1 MTIIEM
7 RRKRANLWE
16 QMKEI
21 HERAKTENR
30 DMNAEE
36 QQRWEALNAEVDSL
50 KATIDREERHAEL
63 EAEMVAESSRQAEQ
77 DGEQEARHEQTI
89 TATAEYRDAYRA
101 YLRGGMSDLDR
112 EQRTLLRQGHQALE
126 GAEARALG
134 VAAGPVGGFTVPD
147 EAMRPIVSAMLA
159 VGGVRRTRASVIT
172 TASGADLPI
181 PLSDDTAN
189 EGERIGENAGVA
201 ELDPTFGQKILR
213 SYMYTSRI
221 VRVPYQF
228 LQDTSISDFESW
240 LAEMFGQ
247 RIGRRQN
254 RDFTNGAGGNQPEG
268 LVSASPLG
276 AQTAAAGVIA
286 WEDLVALEHSVDPS
300 YRLGAQWMFHDA
312 VLQELKQLSDG
323 QNRPLWLPGV
333 SVGEPDTILRYS
345 YVINQHMPA
354 PVGAAWAAGDRAIV
368 FGDMSY
374 YWIRDVRGFSIIR
387 LDERYADNLQVG
399 FLAFA
404 RADGAL
410 IDAGTHPIRH
420 LAIQ

>member
-1 MTIIEM
+1 MTVIEM

-268 LVSASPLG
+268 LVSASTLG

-354 PVGAAWAAGDRAIV
+354 PVGGAWAAGDRAIA

>member
-1 MTIIEM
+1 MTVIEM

-36 QQRWEALNAEVDSL
+36 KQRWEALNAEVDSL

-112 EQRTLLRQGHQALE
+112 EQRMLLRQGHQALE

-276 AQTAAAGVIA
+276 AQTATAGVIA

-420 LAIQ
+420 LAIR

>member
-1 MTIIEM
+1 MTVIEM

-77 DGEQEARHEQTI
+77 DGEQEARHEQAI

-276 AQTAAAGVIA
+276 AQTAAAGVLA

>member
-36 QQRWEALNAEVDSL
+36 KQRWEALNAEVDSL

-268 LVSASPLG
+268 LVSASTLG

-300 YRLGAQWMFHDA
+300 YRMGAQWMFHDA

-354 PVGAAWAAGDRAIV
+354 PVGGAWAAGDRAIA

>member
-240 LAEMFGQ
+240 LAGMFGQ

-354 PVGAAWAAGDRAIV
+354 PVGAAWAAGDRAIA

>member
-1 MTIIEM
+1 M
-7 RRKRANLWE
+7 
-16 QMKEI
+16 
-21 HERAKTENR
+21 
-30 DMNAEE
+30 
-36 QQRWEALNAEVDSL
+36 
-50 KATIDREERHAEL
+50 
-63 EAEMVAESSRQAEQ
+63 
-77 DGEQEARHEQTI
+77 
-89 TATAEYRDAYRA
+89 
-101 YLRGGMSDLDR
+101 
-112 EQRTLLRQGHQALE
+112 LLRQGHQALE

-420 LAIQ
+420 LAIR

>member
-36 QQRWEALNAEVDSL
+36 KQRWEALNAEVDSL

-354 PVGAAWAAGDRAIV
+354 PVGAAWAAGDRAIA

-420 LAIQ
+420 LAIR

>member
-16 QMKEI
+16 QAKAI
-21 HERAKTENR
+21 HERAKEEKR
-30 DMNAEE
+30 DLSAEE
-36 QQRWEALNAEVDSL
+36 REQWDKLNAEIDSL
-50 KATIDREERHAEL
+50 KEQIDREERAQAI
-63 EAEMVAESSRQAEQ
+63 EADLAAQQARPEGEERQGPAGQ
-77 DGEQEARHEQTI
+77 
-89 TATAEYRDAYRA
+89 AEYRDVFRA
-101 YLRGGMSDLDR
+101 YLRNGMSELSP
-112 EQRTLLRQGHQALE
+112 EQRSLLRSGHQSID

-134 VAAGPVGGFTVPD
+134 VGAGPIGGFTVPD

-172 TASGADLPI
+172 TASGADLPV

-268 LVSASPLG
+268 LVSASTLG

-354 PVGAAWAAGDRAIV
+354 PVGGAWSTGDRAIV

-420 LAIQ
+420 LAIR